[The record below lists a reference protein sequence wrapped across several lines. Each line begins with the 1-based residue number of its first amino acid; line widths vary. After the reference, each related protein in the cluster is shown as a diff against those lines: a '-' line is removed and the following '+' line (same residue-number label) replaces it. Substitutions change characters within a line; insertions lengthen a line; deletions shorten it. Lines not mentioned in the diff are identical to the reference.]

1 MARIL
6 IIEMNPSFAD
16 VLACTLR
23 VEKHDVA
30 VANTAAE
37 GIRLGVADRPDVVVV
52 AWSLRGDVHGGEVCR
67 RIRAASP
74 RTKAVII
81 TGRDEFVSRAKRYCR
96 CAVAVLAKPFHR
108 EDLVGAIGK
117 ALRSNA
123 AIPPIHTLAA
133 DLPNAAVD
141 TIPIPR

>member
-23 VEKHDVA
+23 VEKHDVV

-37 GIRLGVADRPDVVVV
+37 GIRLGVAGRPDVVVT

-67 RIRAASP
+67 RIRAVSP

-81 TGRDEFVSRAKRYCR
+81 TGRDEFIALAKKYCR

-108 EDLVGAIGK
+108 EDLLGAVRK
-117 ALRSNA
+117 ALRSDV
-123 AIPPIHTLAA
+123 AIPPIHPFAA
-133 DLPNAAVD
+133 DLSNIAVN
-141 TIPIPR
+141 TILVPR

>member
-37 GIRLGVADRPDVVVV
+37 GIRLGVAGRPDVVVT
-52 AWSLRGDVHGGEVCR
+52 AWMLRGDVHGGEVCR

-74 RTKAVII
+74 HTKAVII
-81 TGRDEFVSRAKRYCR
+81 TGRDEFIVRAKKYCR

-108 EDLVGAIGK
+108 EDLLGAVHK
-117 ALRSNA
+117 ALRSDV
-123 AIPPIHTLAA
+123 AISPIHSFAA
-133 DLPNAAVD
+133 DLPNAALN
-141 TIPIPR
+141 TILIPG

>member
-37 GIRLGVADRPDVVVV
+37 GIRLGVADRPDVVVA
-52 AWSLRGDVHGGEVCR
+52 AWVLRGDVHGGEVCR
-67 RIRAASP
+67 RIHAASP
-74 RTKAVII
+74 CTKDVII
-81 TGRDEFVSRAKRYCR
+81 TGRDEFVSCAKRYCR
-96 CAVAVLAKPFHR
+96 SAVAVLAKPFHR
-108 EDLVGAIGK
+108 DDLLGAVRK
-117 ALRSNA
+117 ALRSDA
-123 AIPPIHTLAA
+123 AIPPIHPLAA
-133 DLPNAAVD
+133 DLSNMAIN
-141 TIPIPR
+141 TILVPR